1 MGRAAHGLSYH
12 CNFAICNMEQ
22 LRAVDPLAAH
32 WVVVVLLVAFGVL
45 GWVNMVSPRKWSLLG
60 RSFFSYRLGRQ
71 SLRDELDI
79 QDRTLIGL
87 LLLACALL
95 ALFGCQLAVVH
106 GGMQGTFGL
115 WARFFGI
122 GVGVAAT
129 QVVLMRLLAML
140 FQGDGGLTEYL
151 YTVLVFH
158 AVAGLLLL
166 PIVGMVAFPHL
177 LVWRGWLVWLG
188 VGILVALMAFRWLRA
203 ALVGLGEGVPLR
215 YIFIYLCALE
225 ILPVALLLQ
234 QLRSHIIAPF
244 PTL

>member
-1 MGRAAHGLSYH
+1 VGEGAHGLSYRR
-12 CNFAICNMEQ
+12 NFALRNMEQ

-45 GWVNMVSPRKWSLLG
+45 GWVNVVSPRKWSLLG
-60 RSFFSYRLGRQ
+60 KSFFSYRLGRQ
-71 SLRDELDI
+71 SLRDELDL

-87 LLLACALL
+87 LLLACASV
-95 ALFGCQLAVVH
+95 ALFGCQLAVLQ
-106 GGMQGTFGL
+106 GGMHGTFGL

-122 GVGVAAT
+122 GVGVVAT
-129 QVVLMRLLAML
+129 QVVLARLLAML
-140 FQGDGGLTEYL
+140 FQGDGGLSEYL

-166 PIVGMVAFPHL
+166 PIAGMVAFPHM
-177 LVWRGWLVWLG
+177 LVWRTWLVWAG
-188 VGILVALMAFRWLRA
+188 VGLLAAVGVFRWLRA

-225 ILPVALLLQ
+225 ILPVVLLLQ